1 MKFGSKRHKK
11 HEAITFNMRLVSI
24 YMLKIKLLIM
34 TETRNKKKLL
44 AND

>member
-24 YMLKIKLLIM
+24 YMLKIKLLKEESEIVNND
-34 TETRNKKKLL
+34 RDKK
-44 AND
+44 